1 VQKQQQQ
8 IKAIGTSEGIVIGKA
23 YIFSPGAGECLS
35 VQQSSIS
42 KEQVDKE
49 IKRLDDALNITREE
63 IEAVRNEAA
72 KKAGLKHAQIFDAHL
87 LILEDKVFINQI
99 KKLITRKKQSA
110 SAAFCSVAKEYLKS
124 FEGISDKYFRERT
137 ADVKDVF
144 RRLYHNI
151 TGREKRSLAKLKSDV
166 IVIAHDLSP
175 SETATMHKERV
186 IGLITEAGGP
196 TSHTAIM
203 ARAMEIPAVTG
214 THKITELIHENDLL
228 ILDGSAGIV
237 IINPSKKQIE
247 EYKRKQQI
255 AVERKAR
262 LLKTKDEPAVTTD
275 NRRISLLANIEIPEE
290 AEHAISQ
297 GAEGIGLYRT
307 EFFFMNRNDL
317 PNEDEQYEAYAH
329 VARACGDKPVV
340 IRTLDLGGDK
350 FASSLNIP
358 KEMNPFMGWRAIRMC
373 LERTDIF
380 KTQLRAILRASE
392 VGNVR
397 IMFPMIATVQEVRA
411 AKKIVEEAKNELRN
425 EGKSFNENIQI
436 GVMIEIP
443 SAAMIADILAEETD
457 FFSIGTNDLI
467 QYCLAVDRVNEKTA
481 HMYDPL
487 NIAVVRMIKLVIDAA
502 HNVSYIGSNCDQNVK
517 CPFAWNNNRKP
528 IKVCVCGEIASEPI
542 LAYLLLGL
550 GVDELSTAAISIPQ
564 NKQLLRASSYE
575 TAQNAAASALRRYN
589 SDDVKDL
596 LIKQVLALELEKN
609 NV

>member
-1 VQKQQQQ
+1 MQKEHQ
-8 IKAIGTSEGIVIGKA
+8 ITAIRTSEGIVIGKA
-23 YIFSPGAGECLS
+23 YIFSQIAKDCFG
-35 VQQSSIS
+35 IS
-42 KEQVDKE
+42 EVKISDEQTDIE
-49 IKRLDDALNITREE
+49 IKRLEDALKKTRDE
-63 IEAVRNEAA
+63 IESVRNEAA

-87 LILEDKVFINQI
+87 LILEDQVFINQI
-99 KKLITRKKQSA
+99 IKLITKKHYNVED
-110 SAAFCSVAKEYLKS
+110 AFCSIAKEYLKS
-124 FEGISDKYFRERT
+124 FEGITDKYFRERT

-144 RRLYHNI
+144 RRVVHNL
-151 TGREKRSLAKLKSDV
+151 TGYTKKTLASLKEDV

-186 IGLITEAGGP
+186 IGLVTEIGGP

-214 THKITELIHENDLL
+214 ADNITEIIHEEDLL
-228 ILDGSAGIV
+228 IVDGSAGII
-237 IINPSKKQIE
+237 IINPSEKQIDQ
-247 EYKRKQQI
+247 YKHKQQI
-255 AVERKAR
+255 ALERKTR
-262 LLKTKDEPAVTTD
+262 LLITKDEPAITADGHRV
-275 NRRISLLANIEIPEE
+275 SLLANIEIPEE
-290 AEHAISQ
+290 AEHAMNQ

-329 VARACGDKPVV
+329 VARVCGEKPVV

-350 FASSLNIP
+350 FASALNIP

-380 KTQLRAILRASE
+380 KAQLRAILRASTN
-392 VGNVR
+392 GNVK
-397 IMFPMIATVQEVRA
+397 IMFPMIATIQEVRS
-411 AKKIVEEAKNELRN
+411 AKKIIEEAKIELRN
-425 EGKSFNENIQI
+425 EGKSFDENIQI

-443 SAAMIADILAEETD
+443 SAAIIADILAEETD

-487 NIAVVRMIKLVIDAA
+487 NIAIIRMIKVVIDAA
-502 HNVSYIGSNCDQNVK
+502 HNISYINEDCKNNED
-517 CPFAWNNNRKP
+517 CPFTWNTNRKP
-528 IKVCVCGEIASEPI
+528 IKVCVCGEIASEPL

-550 GVDELSTAAISIPQ
+550 GIDELSTAAISIPQ
-564 NKQLLRASSYE
+564 NKQLIRASSYQSAVK
-575 TAQNAAASALRRYN
+575 TAVKALKIYN

-596 LIKQVLALELEKN
+596 LIKQILDLNLDLEK
-609 NV
+609 

>member
-1 VQKQQQQ
+1 VQKQRQ

-23 YIFSPGAGECLS
+23 YIFSPIAGECFG
-35 VQQSSIS
+35 VQKIKILKKQINN
-42 KEQVDKE
+42 E
-49 IKRLDDALNITREE
+49 IKRFEKALNKTRDE

-87 LILEDKVFINQI
+87 LILEDKVFISQI
-99 KKLITRKKQSA
+99 KELIAKKHQNA
-110 SAAFCSVAKEYLKS
+110 AAAFCSVAGKYLKS

-144 RRLYHNI
+144 HRVLHNL
-151 TGREKRSLAKLKSDV
+151 TGQTRKSLSELKKDV

-214 THKITELIHENDLL
+214 AYKITEIIHENDLL
-228 ILDGSAGIV
+228 IVDGSEGII
-237 IINPSKKQIE
+237 IINPSEKQID
-247 EYKRKQQI
+247 EYKIKQQI
-255 AVERKAR
+255 AFERKAR
-262 LLKTKDEPAVTTD
+262 LLTAKDEPAVTVD
-275 NRRISLLANIEIPEE
+275 EHRISLLANIEIPEE
-290 AEHAISQ
+290 AEHAINQ

-317 PNEDEQYEAYAH
+317 PTEDEQYEAYAH
-329 VARACGDKPVV
+329 VARVCGEKPVV

-350 FASSLNIP
+350 FASALNIP

-380 KTQLRAILRASE
+380 KTQLRAILRASKI
-392 VGNVR
+392 GNVR

-411 AKKIVEEAKNELRN
+411 AKKIIEEAKDELRKN
-425 EGKSFNENIQI
+425 GISFNENIQI

-443 SAAMIADILAEETD
+443 SAVMIADILAEETD

-467 QYCLAVDRVNEKTA
+467 QYCLAIDRVNEKTA

-487 NIAVVRMIKLVIDAA
+487 NISIIRMIKIIIDVA
-502 HNVSYIGSNCDQNVK
+502 HNISYTDENYNKKIK
-517 CPFAWNNNRKP
+517 YPFAWNNNHKP
-528 IKVCVCGEIASEPI
+528 IKVCVCGEIASEPL

-550 GVDELSTAAISIPQ
+550 GIDELSTAAISIPQ
-564 NKQLLRASSYE
+564 NKQLLRASSYK
-575 TAQNAAASALRRYN
+575 TAVKTSIEALKIHN
-589 SDDVKDL
+589 SDDIKNL
-596 LIKQVLALELEKN
+596 LIKQIFNLNLEK
-609 NV
+609 

>member
-1 VQKQQQQ
+1 VQKQQQ

-23 YIFSPGAGECLS
+23 YVFSPITGECFS
-35 VQQSSIS
+35 EQKIKIS
-42 KEQVDKE
+42 AEQVENEQKQFE
-49 IKRLDDALNITREE
+49 EALNKTRDE
-63 IEAVRNEAA
+63 IETVRNEAA

-87 LILEDKVFINQI
+87 LILEDKVFISQI
-99 KKLITRKKQSA
+99 KKLIVKQQQSA

-144 RRLYHNI
+144 RRLHHNI
-151 TGREKRSLAKLKSDV
+151 TGQEKKSLAELKSDV
-166 IVIAHDLSP
+166 IIISHDLSP

-186 IGLITEAGGP
+186 IGLITETGGP

-214 THKITELIHENDLL
+214 VHNITELIHENDFL
-228 ILDGSAGIV
+228 ILDGSEGII
-237 IINPSKKQIE
+237 IINPSKKQIA
-247 EYKRKQQI
+247 EYKHKQQI
-255 AVERKAR
+255 NIERKVR
-262 LLKTKDEPAVTTD
+262 LLTTKDEPAVTTD
-275 NRRISLLANIEIPEE
+275 GRRVSLLANIEIPDE

-317 PNEDEQYEAYAH
+317 PSEDEQYEAYAH
-329 VARACGDKPVV
+329 VARACGEKPVV

-380 KTQLRAILRASE
+380 KTQLRAILRASKI
-392 VGNVR
+392 GNVR

-411 AKKIVEEAKNELRN
+411 AKKIVEEAKKELRS

-443 SAAMIADILAEETD
+443 SAAMIADILAEEAD

-502 HNVSYIGSNCDQNVK
+502 HNVSYIADNHGQNIK
-517 CPFAWNNNRKP
+517 CPFAWSNNRKP

-550 GVDELSTAAISIPQ
+550 GIDELSTASISIPQ

-575 TAQNAAASALRRYN
+575 TAQKTAVSALKRYN
-589 SDDVKDL
+589 SSDVKDL
-596 LIKQVLALELEKN
+596 LIKQILALELEK
-609 NV
+609 

>member
-1 VQKQQQQ
+1 VQKQRQ

-23 YIFSPGAGECLS
+23 YLFSPVTGECFG
-35 VQQSSIS
+35 VQETKIPEAQI
-42 KEQVDKE
+42 DNE
-49 IKRLDDALNITREE
+49 IIRLEKALNKTRDE

-87 LILEDKVFINQI
+87 LILEDKVFISQI
-99 KKLITRKKQSA
+99 KKLIIDKLQNA
-110 SAAFCSVAKEYLKS
+110 DFAFCSVASEYLKS
-124 FEGISDKYFRERT
+124 FEGIDDKYFRERT

-144 RRLYHNI
+144 RRILHNL
-151 TGREKRSLAKLKSDV
+151 TGQTRKSLADLKEDV
-166 IVIAHDLSP
+166 IVVSHDLSP

-214 THKITELIHENDLL
+214 VHKITEIIHENDLL
-228 ILDGSAGIV
+228 ILDGSVGII
-237 IINPSKKQIE
+237 IINPSEKQIA
-247 EYKRKQQI
+247 EYQLKQQI
-255 AVERKAR
+255 AIERKAR
-262 LLKTKDEPAVTTD
+262 LLTTKDEPAVTTD
-275 NRRISLLANIEIPEE
+275 DHRVSLLANIEIPEE

-317 PNEDEQYEAYAH
+317 PSEDEQYEAYVH

-380 KTQLRAILRASE
+380 KAQLRAILRASG

-411 AKKIVEEAKNELRN
+411 AKKNIEEAKNELRS
-425 EGKSFNENIQI
+425 ERKTFNENIQI

-443 SAAMIADILAEETD
+443 SAAMIADILAEEAD

-487 NIAVVRMIKLVIDAA
+487 NIAVVRMIKLIIDAA
-502 HNVSYIGSNCDQNVK
+502 HNVSYTGGNCNNSIE

-550 GVDELSTAAISIPQ
+550 GIDELSTASISIPQ
-564 NKQLLRASSYE
+564 NKQLLRASSFQ
-575 TAQNAAASALRRYN
+575 TAEKIAAMALKTHN

-596 LIKQVLALELEKN
+596 LIKQILALELEK
-609 NV
+609 

>member
-1 VQKQQQQ
+1 MQKQRQ

-23 YIFSPGAGECLS
+23 YIFSPIAGECFG
-35 VQQSSIS
+35 VQKIKIS
-42 KEQVDKE
+42 KEQIDNE
-49 IKRLDDALNITREE
+49 IKRFEKALNKTRDE

-87 LILEDKVFINQI
+87 LILEDKVFISQI
-99 KKLITRKKQSA
+99 KKLITEQQQSA
-110 SAAFCSVAKEYLKS
+110 SAAFCSVAKEYLES

-144 RRLYHNI
+144 RRLHHNI
-151 TGREKRSLAKLKSDV
+151 TGKKKKSLAELKSDV

-186 IGLITEAGGP
+186 IGLVTEAGGP

-214 THKITELIHENDLL
+214 AHNITEIIHENDFL
-228 ILDGSAGIV
+228 ILDGSEGII
-237 IINPSKKQIE
+237 IINPSEKQIA
-247 EYKRKQQI
+247 EYKHKQQI
-255 AVERKAR
+255 AIERKVR
-262 LLKTKDEPAVTTD
+262 LLTTKDEPAVTTD
-275 NRRISLLANIEIPEE
+275 GQRISLLANIEIPEE
-290 AEHAISQ
+290 AEHAINQ

-317 PNEDEQYEAYAH
+317 PSEDEQYEAYAH

-380 KTQLRAILRASE
+380 KAQLRAILRASE

-411 AKKIVEEAKNELRN
+411 AKKIVEEAKKELRN
-425 EGKSFNENIQI
+425 EGKTFNENIQI

-443 SAAMIADILAEETD
+443 SAAMIADILAEEAD

-502 HNVSYIGSNCDQNVK
+502 HNVSYTGGKCDNSIE

-550 GVDELSTAAISIPQ
+550 GIDELSTASISIPQ

-575 TAQNAAASALRRYN
+575 TAQNAAAIALRRYN
-589 SDDVKDL
+589 SNDIKDL
-596 LIKQVLALELEKN
+596 LIKQILNLNLEK
-609 NV
+609 

>member
-1 VQKQQQQ
+1 MQKQKQ

-23 YIFSPGAGECLS
+23 YIFSQITGECFGA
-35 VQQSSIS
+35 QKTNIS
-42 KEQVDKE
+42 KDQIND
-49 IKRLDDALNITREE
+49 E
-63 IEAVRNEAA
+63 IEKFDAALKKTCSEIETVRGEAA
-72 KKAGLKHAQIFDAHL
+72 EKAGLKHAQIFDAHL

-99 KKLITRKKQSA
+99 KQLITEQQQSA
-110 SAAFCSVAKEYLKS
+110 STAFCSIASEYLKS

-144 RRLYHNI
+144 RRLHHNI
-151 TGREKRSLAKLKSDV
+151 TGHKRKSLAELKNDV
-166 IVIAHDLSP
+166 IVISHDLSP

-214 THKITELIHENDLL
+214 AHNITKIIQEDDLL
-228 ILDGSAGIV
+228 ILDGTAGII
-237 IINPSKKQIE
+237 IINPSKQQIE
-247 EYKRKQQI
+247 EYKHKQQI
-255 AVERKAR
+255 DLERKAR
-262 LLKTKDEPAVTTD
+262 LLTTKDEPAVTVD
-275 NRRISLLANIEIPEE
+275 GHRISLLANIEIPEE
-290 AEHAISQ
+290 AEHAINQ

-307 EFFFMNRNDL
+307 EFFFMNRNGL
-317 PNEDEQYEAYAH
+317 PSEDEQYEAYAH
-329 VARACGDKPVV
+329 VAKACGDKPVV

-358 KEMNPFMGWRAIRMC
+358 KEMNPFMGWRAIRLC

-380 KTQLRAILRASE
+380 KTQLRAILRAS
-392 VGNVR
+392 VIGNVR

-411 AKKIVEEAKNELRN
+411 AKVIVEEAKDELRK
-425 EGKSFNENIQI
+425 EGKTFNENIQI

-443 SAAMIADILAEETD
+443 SAAMIADVLAEEAD

-481 HMYDPL
+481 HMYNPL
-487 NIAVVRMIKLVIDAA
+487 NLAVIRMIKLIIDAA
-502 HNVSYIGSNCDQNVK
+502 HNISYTGGNCDRNIE

-550 GVDELSTAAISIPQ
+550 GIDELSTASISIPQ
-564 NKQLLRASSYE
+564 NKQLLRASSFKKAE
-575 TAQNAAASALRRYN
+575 EIAINALKIYN
-589 SDDVKDL
+589 SDNVKDL
-596 LIKQVLALELEKN
+596 LIKQILNLNLEK
-609 NV
+609 